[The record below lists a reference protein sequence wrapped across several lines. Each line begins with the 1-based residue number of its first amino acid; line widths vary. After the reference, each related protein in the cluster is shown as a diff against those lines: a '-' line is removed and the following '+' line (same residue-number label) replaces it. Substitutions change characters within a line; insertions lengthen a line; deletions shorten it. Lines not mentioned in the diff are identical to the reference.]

1 MYVTRDCSLPT
12 EFEEKTSQ
20 YLVEPKIKRLR
31 CYQKCDSLSR
41 FRKGKRKRR
50 RKEPDDTLYDT
61 LYRFLVLFGVPKE
74 KSQWKEG
81 SRVWRAIDSCLGSE
95 YASYA
100 SNATTRSRRNVTNP
114 SVPIKEGLDFAQ
126 YKIDCSKFSIL
137 NGENEHIA
145 RARKSLERINGGMDL
160 LFSLVSFDPNRRSS
174 PLDVMNSTF
183 MEPLREGERKCE
195 SSDTDIV
202 YSYMSYSL

>member
-1 MYVTRDCSLPT
+1 M
-12 EFEEKTSQ
+12 
-20 YLVEPKIKRLR
+20 
-31 CYQKCDSLSR
+31 
-41 FRKGKRKRR
+41 
-50 RKEPDDTLYDT
+50 
-61 LYRFLVLFGVPKE
+61 PKE

-195 SSDTDIV
+195 SSVTDIV

>member
-1 MYVTRDCSLPT
+1 M
-12 EFEEKTSQ
+12 
-20 YLVEPKIKRLR
+20 
-31 CYQKCDSLSR
+31 
-41 FRKGKRKRR
+41 
-50 RKEPDDTLYDT
+50 
-61 LYRFLVLFGVPKE
+61 PKE

-81 SRVWRAIDSCLGSE
+81 PRVWRAIDSCLGSE

-145 RARKSLERINGGMDL
+145 RARKSLERIDGGMYL
-160 LFSLVSFDPNRRSS
+160 LFSLLSLFDPNRRSS

-183 MEPLREGERKCE
+183 MKPLRRREEMR
-195 SSDTDIV
+195 IF
-202 YSYMSYSL
+202 

>member
-1 MYVTRDCSLPT
+1 M
-12 EFEEKTSQ
+12 
-20 YLVEPKIKRLR
+20 VEPKIKRLR

-183 MEPLREGERKCE
+183 MKPLRRREEMR
-195 SSDTDIV
+195 IF
-202 YSYMSYSL
+202 